1 MFPSLLHW
9 LVVSSSGL
17 CPTASSSHVACET
30 PAKCCV
36 CGACWGLASWNPKSG
51 RFQHKNHIPIPCL
64 GVLCWFSEGVPVKRG
79 SIPKRM
85 ATWSVTSGK
94 VGFSFSVSQ
103 LVDLCFSGNRVPPNF
118 NGLSDYHDFSL
129 LSGHYWGGIL
139 CFFGKLVSVISLI
152 VA

>member
-1 MFPSLLHW
+1 M
-9 LVVSSSGL
+9 
-17 CPTASSSHVACET
+17 
-30 PAKCCV
+30 
-36 CGACWGLASWNPKSG
+36 
-51 RFQHKNHIPIPCL
+51 
-64 GVLCWFSEGVPVKRG
+64 
-79 SIPKRM
+79 
-85 ATWSVTSGK
+85 TSGK